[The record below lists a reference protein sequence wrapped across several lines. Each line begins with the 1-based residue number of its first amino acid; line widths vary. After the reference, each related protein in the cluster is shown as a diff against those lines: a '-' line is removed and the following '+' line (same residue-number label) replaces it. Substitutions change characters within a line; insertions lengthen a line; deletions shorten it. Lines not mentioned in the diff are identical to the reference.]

1 MKKRLAIMML
11 LLLTLLVGCS
21 SGSAWK
27 DGTYTGTAEGVHGEI
42 KLSVEVSSG
51 EISKIDVV
59 SHSET
64 SGVSELAFEQMPK
77 LIIEA
82 QSLEVDTVAG
92 ATVSSEAI
100 LEAVG
105 EALENAN

>member
-1 MKKRLAIMML
+1 MKKRMGTMML
-11 LLLTLLVGCS
+11 LIMMLLVGCS
-21 SGSAWK
+21 SASAWK
-27 DGTYTGTAEGVHGEI
+27 DGTYIGTAEGVHGEI

-64 SGVSELAFEQMPK
+64 SGVSELAFEQMPQ
-77 LIIEA
+77 LIIDA

-105 EALENAN
+105 KALDNAK